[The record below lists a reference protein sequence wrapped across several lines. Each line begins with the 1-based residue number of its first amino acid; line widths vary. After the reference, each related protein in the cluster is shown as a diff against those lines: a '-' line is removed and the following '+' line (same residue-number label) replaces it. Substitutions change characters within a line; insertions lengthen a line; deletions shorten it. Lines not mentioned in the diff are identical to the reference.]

1 MEVVVKKISEI
12 NVMSVFRLS
21 LILGAAAGVLVGLVL
36 MVADFFDKRFLEGI
50 VTLVLAP
57 VLYGLVGAV
66 VNALMAWIYNIA
78 AARFGGIEL
87 TLED

>member
-1 MEVVVKKISEI
+1 MKKISEI

-21 LILGAAAGVLVGLVL
+21 LILGAVAGILVGLIL

-66 VNALMAWIYNIA
+66 VNALMAWIYNHA
-78 AARFGGIEL
+78 AARFGGIEI